1 MIYAQIFSYITLL
14 VEISYR
20 DFKVVVSL
28 ITNALNLNSV

>member
-1 MIYAQIFSYITLL
+1 MTYAQIFSYITLL
-14 VEISYR
+14 VEISYC